1 MKREEREERE
11 EREREKKTH
20 TKSSTKYIYAN
31 GTSTILNYSII
42 IYYNIYIILFKKY
55 VLSNCLSNL
64 S

>member
-31 GTSTILNYSII
+31 GTTSTILNYSIK
-42 IYYNIYIILFKKY
+42 L
-55 VLSNCLSNL
+55 LLNL
-64 S
+64 I